1 MAWKTYKSCSALVK
15 PLSHTA
21 VILVGDSIDISYLNN
36 TLTSGDRVGKRLAFE
51 VYLVNGHTNKLKSPV
66 SAAKYL
72 LGVFLRKNGSLGE
85 LGHQIFLTVLVV
97 DQVCYIFVTLKEE
110 CVWRRPCA

>member
-1 MAWKTYKSCSALVK
+1 M
-15 PLSHTA
+15 
-21 VILVGDSIDISYLNN
+21 NN

-51 VYLVNGHTNKLKSPV
+51 VYLGTGHTNKLKSPV

-85 LGHQIFLTVLVV
+85 LGHQIFLTLLVV
-97 DQVCYIFVTLKEE
+97 DQVCYIFVTLRKNAFGEDHVLKFRGGTYPG
-110 CVWRRPCA
+110 VW